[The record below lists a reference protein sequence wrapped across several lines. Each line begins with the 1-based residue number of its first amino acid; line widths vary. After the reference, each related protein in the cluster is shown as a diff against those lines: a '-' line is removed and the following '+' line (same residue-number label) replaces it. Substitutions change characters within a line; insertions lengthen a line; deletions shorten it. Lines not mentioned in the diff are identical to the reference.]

1 MQELIAR
8 WNAENEARNRRQ
20 RMKDQAFACL
30 FCAFFFF
37 IMVAAAYV
45 EAYT

>member
-1 MQELIAR
+1 MQELIAK
-8 WNAENEARNRRQ
+8 WNAENDARNRRQ
-20 RMKDQAFACL
+20 RIKDQACACL
-30 FCAFFFF
+30 FCAFFFA